1 MELFQCE
8 LYHWADVL
16 DLFDS
21 VLEKGCAHQSNKS
34 WTMACDL
41 PGNGQVRIRYHSGLK
56 MFFFNP
62 WEVILFLQY
71 TAVSSAVV
79 VDLLTC
85 SLFY

>member
-1 MELFQCE
+1 MSNTIGCMSLTAFTLFPVELFQCE

-41 PGNGQVRIRYHSGLK
+41 LGNGQVK
-56 MFFFNP
+56 
-62 WEVILFLQY
+62 IL
-71 TAVSSAVV
+71 
-79 VDLLTC
+79 
-85 SLFY
+85 